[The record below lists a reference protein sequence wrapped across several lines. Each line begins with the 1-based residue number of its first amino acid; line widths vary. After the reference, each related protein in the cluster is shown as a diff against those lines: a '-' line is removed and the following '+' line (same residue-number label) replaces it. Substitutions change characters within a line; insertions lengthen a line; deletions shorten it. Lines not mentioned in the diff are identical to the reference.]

1 MVESSPM
8 GKTCTKKSCKRLRR
22 QLLGKATLG
31 HQASDSNRAA
41 EYRGALSFYPLA
53 VAWASSNLSSLE
65 PSLNLQVRQPAK
77 IMGLQVRRTRS
88 EDAVSSSQILT
99 RPLPSS
105 RPPVHRTGTD
115 YEIKEA
121 KTSAFLQRAPP
132 RASPANAQGE
142 GGVFPPLQTLA
153 GPLSPKGRSFS
164 HPGPL
169 PSTPPQPPTN
179 SPTSP
184 GSSSTRG

>member
-1 MVESSPM
+1 M
-8 GKTCTKKSCKRLRR
+8 GKTCTKKSCKRLR
-22 QLLGKATLG
+22 QLSGKTTLG
-31 HQASDSNRAA
+31 HQASDSTRAGEYRAA
-41 EYRGALSFYPLA
+41 FPFYLLA
-53 VAWASSNLSSLE
+53 GAWASSNLSSLE
-65 PSLNLQVRQPAK
+65 PSLNLLVRQPAK
-77 IMGLQVRRTRS
+77 IMGLQVRRPRS

-105 RPPVHRTGTD
+105 RPPLHCTETD
-115 YEIKEA
+115 YEIEEA

-153 GPLSPKGRSFS
+153 GPLGPKGRSFS

-169 PSTPPQPPTN
+169 PLPPP
-179 SPTSP
+179 
-184 GSSSTRG
+184 RH